1 MSAFGFE
8 KEGCKEEKRGKKLKK
23 KAKKV

>member
-8 KEGCKEEKRGKKLKK
+8 KEGCKEEKRGKKFKK